1 MTAKTEPHLPR
12 PLSEDQPGPSH
23 ARAQIARILRVDQA
37 GEFGAKRI
45 YQGQIDVFA
54 KRPGMARTEA
64 LVRHMA
70 EQEDEHLNRFTELV
84 AERQVRP
91 TVLEPFWNV
100 AGYALG
106 AATALMGERA
116 AMACTA
122 AVEEVIDEHYARQQS
137 SLERLKQSGTDEAA
151 IKASIDKFRADEAE
165 HHHTAIEEGAEQTPG
180 YRLLS
185 GVIKACS
192 RSAIWLSERF

>member
-1 MTAKTEPHLPR
+1 MSVKTEPQLPR

-45 YQGQIDVFA
+45 YQGQLDVFA

-64 LVRHMA
+64 LIRHMA
-70 EQEDEHLNRFTELV
+70 EQEDEHLDRFNDLV
-84 AERQVRP
+84 AERGVRP
-91 TVLEPFWNV
+91 TVLQPFWHV
-100 AGYALG
+100 AGYTLG
-106 AATALMGERA
+106 AATALMGEKA

-122 AVEEVIDEHYARQQS
+122 AVESVIDEHYARQQS
-137 SLERLKQSGTDEAA
+137 SLDRLKEAGTDESG

-165 HHHTAIEEGAEQTPG
+165 HHDTALEEGAAQTPG

-192 RSAIWLSERF
+192 KSAIWLSERF